1 MCGKLGAVDSV
12 GQSAV
17 MLTRCFP
24 CFARPSWCLYQV
36 LPSTEDRSFFFFSFL
51 FFKFIYLLTWSKGSI
66 QAKRGFLF
74 LEGWARPPWASQ
86 RKVYL
91 GQRLDSAGPASWDRH
106 ARARAP
112 APPRA
117 WLPYLSADWHRLCLG
132 SLWRSSRRE
141 CRPLPS
147 TPGPWFC

>member
-1 MCGKLGAVDSV
+1 MCGKLGAD
-12 GQSAV
+12 GQCGAERCNGDQMVSLFCETFLV
-17 MLTRCFP
+17 FCTRRFLAP
-24 CFARPSWCLYQV
+24 RTDLF
-36 LPSTEDRSFFFFSFL
+36 FL
-51 FFKFIYLLTWSKGSI
+51 FFKKCIYLLTWSKGSI

-91 GQRLDSAGPASWDRH
+91 GQRLDSAGPASWARH
-106 ARARAP
+106 ARAGAP